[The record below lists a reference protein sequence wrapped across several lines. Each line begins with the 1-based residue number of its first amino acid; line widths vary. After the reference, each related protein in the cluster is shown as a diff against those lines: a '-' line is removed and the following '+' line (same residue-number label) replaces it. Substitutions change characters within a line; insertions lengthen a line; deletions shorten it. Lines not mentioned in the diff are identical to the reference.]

1 VRVQLS
7 ARDSSHT
14 FECNEGETILRAG
27 LRHGVGLPY
36 ECASGTCGTCKAALA
51 DGEVDEGWGAAPG
64 RTFLKADGN
73 EILMCQAAARTD
85 CTLTVRGRVRS
96 LGEADIVPG
105 CHSGVLES
113 VTPLNRDVFRLDVR
127 LGAPIAFDA
136 GQFMLVGHA
145 DFAGQRGLS
154 MANFERPTDHLVFT
168 VKLKAAGGL
177 SDWLSGR
184 DRTGARLD
192 LFGPLGSAIYRAG
205 EVDGILCIAGG
216 SGLAPMLSILEL
228 ARSVGHFAAH
238 DGHIFFGART
248 LDDLYG
254 VDELMAVR
262 AAFPERVSLTIALS
276 EEAPDAGPESRWPGV
291 AFAAGFVHEV
301 AGLAMAGK
309 YDGVTAYLAGPP
321 PMVEGAM
328 RMLVSQAKLPPTRI
342 RYDKFS

>member
-1 VRVQLS
+1 MRVQLT
-7 ARDSSHT
+7 ARDSSHA
-14 FECNEGETILRAG
+14 FDCADGEAILHAG
-27 LRHGVGLPY
+27 LRHGVALPY
-36 ECASGTCGTCKAALA
+36 ECASGTCGTCKASLVAG
-51 DGEVDEGWGAAPG
+51 DVDAGWSEAPG
-64 RTFLKADGN
+64 RSFLKAEGD
-73 EILMCQAAARTD
+73 ILMCQAQARTD
-85 CTLTVRGRVRS
+85 CQLAIRGRVKPR
-96 LGEADIVPG
+96 GENDIVPG
-105 CHSGVLES
+105 RHSGVLES

-145 DFAGQRGLS
+145 DFPGQRGLS

-168 VKLKAAGGL
+168 VKLKAGGGL

-205 EVDGILCIAGG
+205 EVDGLLCIAGG

-254 VDELMAVR
+254 MDELMAVR

-276 EEAPDAGPESRWPGV
+276 EEAPGAGPGSRWPGV